1 VLPLRN
7 GNFESKG
14 GDVKRLIGQTASIPS
29 ALYAPKPLELLD
41 RRSCGAI
48 AVHAPLPTKRKSIYS
63 DPQGLNK

>member
-48 AVHAPLPTKRKSIYS
+48 AVHAHFRRNARAFIQILK
-63 DPQGLNK
+63 D